1 MKKKIALVQSIVF
14 STLLPLIIF
23 SSGTRW
29 TLQLAAIV
37 ALSLKVH
44 PLKSHAGLDHTT
56 TC

>member
-1 MKKKIALVQSIVF
+1 MKKIALVQSIVF
-14 STLLPLIIF
+14 PTLLPLIIF